1 MTVVCG
7 TTLGDECRATA
18 EVAARLAARL
28 GERLRLVHVSEDLRA
43 PVVLGTSE
51 ESAVLGQV
59 RAALEA
65 EGQRLAGLAGIVVDV
80 HLAAGPVADGLV
92 AVADFE
98 QASVLV
104 VGPGATARPPR
115 VGIVV
120 ELILR
125 RASVPVLVVKQP
137 DRLRDWLER
146 RAPLGVLV
154 GADPGRSA
162 RAARNAIEGWRR
174 AGDIVVTTASVVP
187 PGTPVREHRARL
199 VQAGHADDALEV
211 IVDNAAPEVRLAD
224 LAGTR
229 HSSLVVVGQRPRSV
243 LERVW
248 SGSVSRG
255 IIETVGQNVLCVPA
269 GVSVAPAPA
278 RAPDVVLVGV
288 DVDDPESG
296 RRALEAGLA
305 LVRPGGR
312 LHVVTAVDEADRE
325 RRRGRRERAWAG
337 LERLVQQAGAG
348 DCERHVV
355 DGEVVAGLLQ
365 VAARVDAAVVVVSGR
380 RRSLVSR
387 ALVGSVARG
396 LVDAATVP
404 VVVVPAEPA

>member
-1 MTVVCG
+1 
-7 TTLGDECRATA
+7 
-18 EVAARLAARL
+18 
-28 GERLRLVHVSEDLRA
+28 
-43 PVVLGTSE
+43 
-51 ESAVLGQV
+51 
-59 RAALEA
+59 
-65 EGQRLAGLAGIVVDV
+65 
-80 HLAAGPVADGLV
+80 
-92 AVADFE
+92 
-98 QASVLV
+98 
-104 VGPGATARPPR
+104 
-115 VGIVV
+115 
-120 ELILR
+120 
-125 RASVPVLVVKQP
+125 
-137 DRLRDWLER
+137 
-146 RAPLGVLV
+146 
-154 GADPGRSA
+154 
-162 RAARNAIEGWRR
+162 
-174 AGDIVVTTASVVP
+174 
-187 PGTPVREHRARL
+187 
-199 VQAGHADDALEV
+199 
-211 IVDNAAPEVRLAD
+211 
-224 LAGTR
+224 
-229 HSSLVVVGQRPRSV
+229 
-243 LERVW
+243 
-248 SGSVSRG
+248 VSRG

-288 DVDDPESG
+288 DVDDTESG